1 MAVSKGFAYP
11 ADCEPYLSEA
21 TVRAILLKCV
31 SNGCW
36 GKSMTNS
43 QIVRTTWVRRMYVDG
58 STRQRFQVF
67 LGAITSVTLFLC
79 HPVVAQPIVD
89 WDVSYE
95 HAAPQLSDEPV
106 RIENLGNGRY
116 RAVIDALASDGQ
128 DVLVDYEIDDG
139 GNANPPPFQLFI
151 NRLVDGLTQDQYL
164 EDDVPLS
171 AIVAMGET
179 PSNRVYS
186 LRVRVSDGLD
196 LYDQTRQF
204 VSPPSDPQMQFFVD
218 VAGDGA
224 FELAGG
230 GQNYIEFNV
239 EPGVGQTVISGFV
252 RHPNGAHADFDELV
266 LLSNSTPE
274 LAEARVITVD
284 SEAFEVVLATQ

>member
-1 MAVSKGFAYP
+1 
-11 ADCEPYLSEA
+11 
-21 TVRAILLKCV
+21 
-31 SNGCW
+31 
-36 GKSMTNS
+36 
-43 QIVRTTWVRRMYVDG
+43 
-58 STRQRFQVF
+58 
-67 LGAITSVTLFLC
+67 
-79 HPVVAQPIVD
+79 
-89 WDVSYE
+89 
-95 HAAPQLSDEPV
+95 
-106 RIENLGNGRY
+106 
-116 RAVIDALASDGQ
+116 
-128 DVLVDYEIDDG
+128 
-139 GNANPPPFQLFI
+139 
-151 NRLVDGLTQDQYL
+151 
-164 EDDVPLS
+164 
-171 AIVAMGET
+171 MGET

-284 SEAFEVVLATQ
+284 SEAFEVVLATSAVDSDDDDIIYEIDWGDGNQTTTSANIISHQYPAVFSSYVIRVAVRWTRRPRLPNVSFEFSELEAHSARNGLCNAPRPNRLRRDRRSCGDRC